1 MTIEEPYAENS
12 MRGILKKK
20 DARLF
25 SRLEEN
31 WEKAE
36 KTLLDY
42 ITEDDYTTHGV
53 GHCKNIE
60 SKLEEV
66 IPNKVKENL
75 NPVEIFILLNSVLY
89 HDIGRA
95 SKKFPNEPIEKRM
108 AEHHI
113 RSRDFIK
120 ANYKDLGLEQS
131 IALRVADVCFGHG
144 VDEIDQFDNDDY
156 IEGYGKVDIRFL
168 VALLRIG
175 DILDYAQSRAPLLTA
190 KMKWISG
197 KSYYYWIRHNLI
209 ESIRPK
215 YDKKEIIITGL
226 PRGEWGKTKL
236 YEIRNWMQSELEKL
250 KNVFIENNMRYD
262 SFTLKIKKDLLET
275 YRPGRKGK
283 NPFQMLLPYDE
294 KTRDI
299 YFGRKKEIDE
309 FIGKIFSNR
318 INILLGESGVGKTSF
333 IKAGIVEVLREMEF
347 TPIYFDDYYNI
358 INNLVNEIQSKT
370 SLHLEENE
378 DIIDLIKKACSE
390 RYRLVLILD
399 QFEKNF
405 YKHAVNGEIFDFLTK
420 IVKDEDIEI
429 KIILSLR
436 NDFADDLWG
445 FSEENN
451 LMLLKDHFR
460 TRIYKIGR
468 EAGANIIGKAVKK
481 AELKFDDDLI
491 KRIVDDLILIHR
503 KESIFFPDLQ
513 IVCSTLCD
521 HLIESGSGKV
531 LEKMYGELGGA
542 KGIISNYFKEKMW
555 KGFIKSEVPIAR
567 EIINSL
573 VTIEGIRLQLTAK
586 EISEMIGISEVKVED
601 ILLQLINK
609 RLARRMIFE
618 EKKKPRY
625 ELVHDFLGRSVA
637 ENLTDEE
644 KQEKE
649 MRDLLTS
656 SVKDWKKH
664 GILLGE
670 DKLKILI
677 EYDKIS
683 SIDDETL
690 ELFVNSSYSFKSIQE
705 KLTEIFGN
713 RLINPIIEFISSNI
727 EFPWEMKRWVREI
740 GNPIFS
746 PLKKEVERID
756 DLRYKLNLIYAL
768 GIAEQSSLNYEKKS
782 GIVLDYL
789 IDVLEN
795 DKSINKSEYTDAKI
809 DYVEKLSW
817 IYKYQ
822 DYYIYYSGEEEE
834 SFGNHPE
841 KDRLKAQNEGIK
853 ILMSLYQKNPSNEIK
868 KMIVNLLLE
877 FGQKGI
883 DSIVNLGG
891 KILPDIDIESYYWW
905 KDDWTKAILALREKL
920 GKKVTIHLLSESK
933 GKPLSETLIYILG
946 EIGDDLAL
954 EALVKELRNSYS
966 AYSQKYSVRSVVKIL
981 GEKSNP
987 ILIDIL
993 EKTPYAI
1000 VRKEIVE
1007 AFSKIGDETAIPH
1020 LQKIIKND
1028 TAYVVGSAQEA
1039 LRIIQSKQ
1047 KDKH

>member
-1 MTIEEPYAENS
+1 
-12 MRGILKKK
+12 
-20 DARLF
+20 
-25 SRLEEN
+25 
-31 WEKAE
+31 
-36 KTLLDY
+36 
-42 ITEDDYTTHGV
+42 
-53 GHCKNIE
+53 
-60 SKLEEV
+60 
-66 IPNKVKENL
+66 
-75 NPVEIFILLNSVLY
+75 
-89 HDIGRA
+89 
-95 SKKFPNEPIEKRM
+95 
-108 AEHHI
+108 
-113 RSRDFIK
+113 
-120 ANYKDLGLEQS
+120 
-131 IALRVADVCFGHG
+131 
-144 VDEIDQFDNDDY
+144 
-156 IEGYGKVDIRFL
+156 
-168 VALLRIG
+168 
-175 DILDYAQSRAPLLTA
+175 
-190 KMKWISG
+190 MKWISG

-215 YDKKEIIITGL
+215 YDKKEIVITGL

-236 YEIRNWMQSELEKL
+236 HEIRNWMQSELEKL

-262 SFTLKIKKDLLET
+262 SFTLKIKKDLLEI
-275 YRPGRKGK
+275 YRPDRKGK

-333 IKAGIVEVLREMEF
+333 IRAGIVEVLREMEF
-347 TPIYFDDYYNI
+347 IPIYFDDYYNI

-370 SLHLEENE
+370 NLRLEENG
-378 DIIDLIKKACSE
+378 DIIDIIKKACSAG
-390 RYRLVLILD
+390 YRVVLIFD

-405 YKHAVNGEIFDFLTK
+405 YKHAVNGEIFDFLAK
-420 IVKDEDIEI
+420 IVKDEDVEI

-460 TRIYKIGR
+460 TRICKIGR
-468 EAGANIIGKAVKK
+468 ESSANIIRKAVEK
-481 AELKFDDDLI
+481 AELKFDNNLI

-503 KESIFFPDLQ
+503 TDSIFFPDLQ

-521 HLIESGSGKV
+521 HLIKNKKGKV
-531 LEKMYGELGGA
+531 LEKIYEGLGGS

-586 EISEMIGISEVKVED
+586 EISGMIGISERKVED

-609 RLARRMIFE
+609 RLIRRMIFE

-644 KQEKE
+644 KREKE
-649 MRDLLTS
+649 MRDLLTT

-670 DKLKILI
+670 DKLRILVK
-677 EYDKIS
+677 YDKIS
-683 SIDDETL
+683 SIDNETL
-690 ELFVNSSYSFKSIQE
+690 ELFVNSSYSFGPIRE
-705 KLTEIFGN
+705 KLTEIFGSK
-713 RLINPIIEFISSNI
+713 LINPIIKFISSNV
-727 EFPWEMKRWVREI
+727 EFPHGMKEWVGEI

-746 PLKKEVERID
+746 PLKKKIKRID
-756 DLRYKLNLIYAL
+756 DPKYKLNLIYAL
-768 GIAEQSSLNYEKKS
+768 GIAEESSLKYYEKKS

-795 DKSINKSEYTDAKI
+795 NKLINKSKYMDAKI

-817 IYKYQ
+817 IYKAEY
-822 DYYIYYSGEEEE
+822 DSYRKP
-834 SFGNHPE
+834 FGNYS
-841 KDRLKAQNEGIK
+841 KNDKLKAQNEGIK
-853 ILMSLYQKNPSNEIK
+853 ILISLYQKNPPNEIK
-868 KMIVNLLLE
+868 KRIVNLLLE

-883 DSIVNLGG
+883 DSIVNLGEE
-891 KILPDIDIESYYWW
+891 ILPHIGIESYYWW
-905 KDDWTKAILALREKL
+905 KDDCTKAILALREKL
-920 GKKVTIHLLSESK
+920 GKKVTIHLLSEFK
-933 GKPLSETLIYILG
+933 GKPLSEGLIHILG
-946 EIGDDLAL
+946 EIGDDLVL
-954 EALVKELRNSYS
+954 EALIKELRNSYS
-966 AYSQKYSVRSVVKIL
+966 AYTQKYSVRSIVKIL

-987 ILIDIL
+987 MLIDAL
-993 EKTPYAI
+993 EKNPSAI

-1007 AFSKIGDETAIPH
+1007 AFSKIGDETAIPY